1 MVYQKHHIR
10 SDKLVGTL
18 NDTIGGALEKLKDG
32 GTKAFYTSCAT
43 DVSSTMKVLED
54 QLRNNASDGPDLP
67 GITIKFALAV
77 EPRGDVDA
85 DDRQA
90 THAVTA
96 ATEAVNP
103 LSSTPA
109 AIGLLSSAVN
119 TSTSIATDVQA
130 VETTHVWAV
139 LMERIELL
147 DKIVSGIAEVL
158 GAQFIDSL
166 TV

>member
-1 MVYQKHHIR
+1 
-10 SDKLVGTL
+10 
-18 NDTIGGALEKLKDG
+18 
-32 GTKAFYTSCAT
+32 
-43 DVSSTMKVLED
+43 MKVLED
-54 QLRNNASDGPDLP
+54 QLRNNASDEPDLS
-67 GITIKFALAV
+67 GITIKFALVV

-85 DDRQA
+85 DNRQA

-109 AIGLLSSAVN
+109 AVGLLSSTVN
-119 TSTSIATDVQA
+119 TGTGIATAVQA

-158 GAQFIDSL
+158 GAQFLDPPRSECHSDSPL
-166 TV
+166 YVARLVRDISCKQGLSSIQYSGYP

>member
-1 MVYQKHHIR
+1 
-10 SDKLVGTL
+10 
-18 NDTIGGALEKLKDG
+18 
-32 GTKAFYTSCAT
+32 
-43 DVSSTMKVLED
+43 MKVLED
-54 QLRNNASDGPDLP
+54 QLRNNAAHEPDLP
-67 GITIKFALAV
+67 GITIKFVLV
-77 EPRGDVDA
+77 VQPRGDVDA

-96 ATEAVNP
+96 ATDGVIP
-103 LSSTPA
+103 LSTTPA
-109 AIGLLSSAVN
+109 AVGLLSSAVN
-119 TSTSIATDVQA
+119 TGTGIATDVQA